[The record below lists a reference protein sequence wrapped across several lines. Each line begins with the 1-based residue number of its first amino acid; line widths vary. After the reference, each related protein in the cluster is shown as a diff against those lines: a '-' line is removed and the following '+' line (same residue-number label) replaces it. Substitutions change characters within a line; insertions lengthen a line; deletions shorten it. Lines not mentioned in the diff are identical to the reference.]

1 MSKYDKMIACNRESS
16 KQKIE
21 LARETILEMLDRNE
35 KISIPKLIEKTG
47 LSRGFFY
54 KNPIIRNLLDEA
66 AEKQI
71 GLADPRK
78 KVLNMVMDAEIITL
92 CRKIRALEQE
102 NQSLTEEVQK
112 LRKALDRKNM
122 NLLRSL

>member
-92 CRKIRALEQE
+92 RRKIRALEQE

>member
-1 MSKYDKMIACNRESS
+1 
-16 KQKIE
+16 
-21 LARETILEMLDRNE
+21 MLDRNE
-35 KISIPKLIEKTG
+35 KISIPRLIEKTG

-92 CRKIRALEQE
+92 RRKIRTLEQE

>member
-1 MSKYDKMIACNRESS
+1 MNKYDKMIACNRESS

-92 CRKIRALEQE
+92 RRKIRALEQE